1 MSDVEFWDDYEF
13 NFFMD
18 LEDEDKLLYIY
29 DLMIGDFTS
38 EYFGDDTFE
47 FELELENQTELPIRT
62 EVVAMIG
69 DDGYISIT
77 GPTEELLDK
86 VANDMVMNGMILTNR
101 KVNIIDKGV
110 ILLSYNLVG
119 KGNPISLN

>member
-1 MSDVEFWDDYEF
+1 MH
-13 NFFMD
+13 
-18 LEDEDKLLYIY
+18 LELDAQTLYLEQKLLHP
-29 DLMIGDFTS
+29 
-38 EYFGDDTFE
+38 
-47 FELELENQTELPIRT
+47 ELKQGIRT

-101 KVNIIDKGV
+101 EVNIIDKGV

>member
-38 EYFGDDTFE
+38 EYFGDATFE

-69 DDGYISIT
+69 DGYISIT

-101 KVNIIDKGV
+101 EVNIIDNGV
-110 ILLSYNLVG
+110 ILLSYDLVG

>member
-38 EYFGDDTFE
+38 EYFGDEAFE

-69 DDGYISIT
+69 HDGYISIT

-101 KVNIIDKGV
+101 EVNIIDKGV

>member
-101 KVNIIDKGV
+101 EVNIIDKGV

>member
-38 EYFGDDTFE
+38 EYFGDEQFDI
-47 FELELENQTELPIRT
+47 ELELENQTELPIRT

>member
-47 FELELENQTELPIRT
+47 FELELESQNELPIRT